1 MIISSK
7 GRYALRVMIDLAQHM
22 DAGYVS
28 LKTIADRQE
37 ASLKYLEAIVATLNK
52 AGMVESLRGKDG
64 GYKLTRKP
72 EEYSVGSILKLA
84 EGSLAPV
91 SCVDCDDTGCER
103 ADQCPTFP
111 MWKKLDHLIDEYLES
126 VTLGDLMDQA
136 V

>member
-37 ASLKYLEAIVATLNK
+37 VSLKYLEAIIATLNR

-72 EEYSVGSILKLA
+72 GEYSVGSILKLA

-91 SCVDCDDTGCER
+91 SCVDCDNTGCER
-103 ADQCPTFP
+103 ADHCLTFP
-111 MWKKLDHLIDEYLES
+111 MWKKLDHVIDEYLES
-126 VTLGDLMDQA
+126 VTLGDLLDQT